1 MLLIIMY
8 KHAISFLAEAAKLAN
23 VNLKHQITSTDRDQA
38 LLTLILL
45 RSIRV
50 NSCRQNVAVTLNVY
64 WAALS
69 LAQAND

>member
-1 MLLIIMY
+1 MY

-23 VNLKHQITSTDRDQA
+23 VNLKHQITATDRDQA

-50 NSCRQNVAVTLNVY
+50 NSCRQNVAVTLSY
-64 WAALS
+64 
-69 LAQAND
+69 